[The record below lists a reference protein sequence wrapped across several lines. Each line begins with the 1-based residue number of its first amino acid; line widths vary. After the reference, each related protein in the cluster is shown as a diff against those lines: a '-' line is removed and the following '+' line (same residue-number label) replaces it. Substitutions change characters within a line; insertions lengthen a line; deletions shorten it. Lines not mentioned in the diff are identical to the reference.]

1 MKNLVITIGILFI
14 PLLVLAQEDSD
25 IIPKKNDGKW
35 GYYNKQG
42 EEVIKAMY
50 DGVGN
55 FYEGE
60 KLAAVE
66 LDEKIGFIDRA
77 GNLIIPFEYDAGI
90 EKIISDEL
98 KKKHVFP
105 ASTISFKDGIAL
117 VIKKGKWGGI
127 DEMGK
132 EVIPFKYDFIG
143 DFNEDGEAFAQIDDK
158 HIKIEKTGI
167 EKSINYRTGLPV
179 EIKCADETFQIVDV
193 SVGEKNGKTV
203 IIITSF
209 GISDVIKWSVLRDG
223 TRMPTFLHPVICS
236 FIAKDKEGYDKKKKP
251 ITIKGREYFAQTIS
265 YKRRMHVIFGF
276 NTNEVP
282 DRVILYSE
290 DNPKEKTIIKLI
302 EP

>member
-1 MKNLVITIGILFI
+1 MVITIGILFI
-14 PLLVLAQEDSD
+14 PLLVLAQEDSI

-50 DGVGN
+50 DNVGN

-77 GNLIIPFEYDAGI
+77 GNLIIPLEYDVSI

-98 KKKHVFP
+98 KKQYVFS
-105 ASTISFKDGIAL
+105 ASTFCFKDGIAL
-117 VIKKGKWGGI
+117 VIKNGKWGGV
-127 DEMGK
+127 DETGK

-158 HIKIEKTGI
+158 YIKIEKTGI

-179 EIKCADETFQIVDV
+179 EIKCADETFLIVDV
-193 SVGEKNGKTV
+193 SAGKEDGKTV
-203 IIITSF
+203 IILTSF
-209 GISDVIKWSVLRDG
+209 GISDVIKWSVLYSG
-223 TRMPTFLHPVICS
+223 TRMPSFIHPINCS
-236 FIAKDKEGYDKKKKP
+236 FITKDREGYDKKKRP
-251 ITIKGREYFAQTIS
+251 ITIKGREYLAQTIR
-265 YKRRMHVIFGF
+265 YKRRIHAIFGF
-276 NTNEVP
+276 NTTEVP
-282 DRVILYSE
+282 DRVVFYSE
-290 DNPKEKTIIKLI
+290 ENPTEKTIIKLI